1 MSKKKEKVN
10 EISTTDEGTKLVKII
25 VIILILFAI
34 FYFLTGYVSK
44 YMNKRNNKVNTT
56 PETAVIQ
63 YDKIMIGEILNQS
76 SDEYYVLLNYE
87 DDYYQELYDSYITT
101 YKNVGDHLD
110 IYTVNLDDS
119 FNHKYISEDEN
130 LKPEKISDFR
140 IHDKAFL
147 KITDHK
153 ITDVYKGEEIANQ
166 LKELAQ

>member
-87 DDYYQELYDSYITT
+87 DDYYQELYDSYNPSDDEISSFQKQFKSFHK
-101 YKNVGDHLD
+101 KNSQA
-110 IYTVNLDDS
+110 YT
-119 FNHKYISEDEN
+119 
-130 LKPEKISDFR
+130 SDWWMR
-140 IHDKAFL
+140 YYQKRRRL
-147 KITDHK
+147 
-153 ITDVYKGEEIANQ
+153 
-166 LKELAQ
+166 LMCMLLELMA

>member
-76 SDEYYVLLNYE
+76 IELDFNELE
-87 DDYYQELYDSYITT
+87 DDLIEMR
-101 YKNVGDHLD
+101 H
-110 IYTVNLDDS
+110 
-119 FNHKYISEDEN
+119 
-130 LKPEKISDFR
+130 
-140 IHDKAFL
+140 
-147 KITDHK
+147 ITD
-153 ITDVYKGEEIANQ
+153 E
-166 LKELAQ
+166 KELIIEIL